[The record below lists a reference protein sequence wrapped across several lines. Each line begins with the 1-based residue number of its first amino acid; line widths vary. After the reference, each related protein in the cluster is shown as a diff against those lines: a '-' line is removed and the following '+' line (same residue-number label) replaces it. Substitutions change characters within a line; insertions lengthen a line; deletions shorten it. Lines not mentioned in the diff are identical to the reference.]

1 MLRQRLLKS
10 LQDLF
15 IEAIFAGV
23 ALLTLLSI
31 GLVFTAG
38 IVFIPVAVLVFGLN
52 VWVIAKSDREGFLGR
67 RSMPRAGDPE
77 QHLHPVQT
85 AILVILLVLQVV
97 FISYQILAFD
107 PSGLGQPT
115 SGTSTP
121 SQF

>member
-10 LQDLF
+10 LQDLL
-15 IEAIFAGV
+15 IEAIFAAV

-31 GLVFTAG
+31 GLVFTVGVA
-38 IVFIPVAVLVFGLN
+38 FIPVAVLVFGLN
-52 VWVIAKSDREGFLGR
+52 VWVIAKSDREGFMGR
-67 RSMPRAGDPE
+67 RGMPRAGDPE

-97 FISYQILAFD
+97 FVSYQILAFD
-107 PSGLGQPT
+107 PTGLGQPT
-115 SGTSTP
+115 SGTATP